1 MTAAASTT
9 KRSRGALLLAV
20 GLAAVTF
27 GYVALL
33 TRSVVVD
40 PTNTVNAATQSL
52 HHTEVRALLI
62 DETSNAVVTQ
72 LIGSTGRRDLATF
85 GVDVQRDLAP
95 VVAQLV
101 DSPEFATAFA
111 DAVRALHSG
120 MFFDH
125 AVQPLI
131 DVTALVAR
139 ARAEAITINPA
150 YGQLIAPNATLQV
163 QLPVGSL
170 PDLTLVNRVLSPSL
184 ALAAFTF
191 GVLCAGLAVGVSAD
205 RRRNVRRCGF
215 WLVAIANAQLLLCVA
230 LYELLTRWTGAAA
243 PIVHAVAANLLTPLA
258 IPALGPLVFGVV
270 ALVIAPHLQQPIA
283 GPFVAEGRAAFLS
296 DALGG
301 RAEWRFDA
309 AFEPE
314 VLRTAPSTLTYQR

>member
-1 MTAAASTT
+1 M
-9 KRSRGALLLAV
+9 LLAV
-20 GLAAVTF
+20 GLVAVTF
-27 GYVALL
+27 GYIALL

-40 PTNTVNAATQSL
+40 PTNAVDATTQSL
-52 HHTEVRALLI
+52 RNAEVRALLI
-62 DETSNAVVTQ
+62 ERTSDAVVTQ
-72 LIGSTGRRDLATF
+72 LIGSMGTRDLAAF
-85 GVDVQRDLAP
+85 GVDVRRDLTP

-111 DAVRALHSG
+111 NAVRALHRG

-125 AVQPLI
+125 AVEPVI

-150 YGQLIAPNATLQV
+150 YGQLITPNARLQV
-163 QLPVGSL
+163 QLSVGAL
-170 PDLTLVNRVLSPSL
+170 PDLTVVNRVLSPSL

-191 GVLCAGLAVGVSAD
+191 GALCAGLAVGVGAD

-215 WLVAIANAQLLLCVA
+215 WLVAIANVQLLLCVA
-230 LYELLTRWTGAAA
+230 LYELLTRWTGAGA

-270 ALVIAPHLQQPIA
+270 ALVVAPHLQQRIA

-301 RAEWRFDA
+301 QAEWRLDA
-309 AFEPE
+309 AFDPE